1 LRDPFT
7 EDDVMERLRS
17 LRIAPLYAGVRGEPP
32 LALGALAKLAVRLGA
47 LVDGAHGKIASFD
60 LNPVMVGA
68 TDKDTV
74 IVDALLERAGQ

>member
-1 LRDPFT
+1 
-7 EDDVMERLRS
+7 MERLHT

-47 LVDGAHGKIASFD
+47 LVAGAGGAIASLD

-68 TDKDTV
+68 TDEDTV
-74 IVDALLERAGQ
+74 IVDALLERSAP